1 MNEKKIE
8 PTEAMV
14 DEAANAISMEEMDT
28 PLHLRSDL
36 ARQNLRNGARTALS
50 SALNHP
56 DAPGLFA
63 DEDDRPWEP
72 LSKGDPLNVGDEVRQ
87 DHGGITR
94 TAVVGRAGR
103 VDGKGDPWTAEGTF
117 IGVLSTGTWYV
128 RRATQ
133 ELPTNPGAVIIP
145 ADGHEYIEATMR
157 GETVRAREATRSGSG
172 GWYAAWRS
180 GEQTSGLA
188 SSREI
193 TPGTWKVADQ

>member
-8 PTEAMV
+8 PTQAMV
-14 DEAANAISMEEMDT
+14 DIVERADKLMVMDT
-28 PLHLRSDL
+28 RDLLRY
-36 ARQNLRNGARTALS
+36 
-50 SALNHP
+50 ALNHP
-56 DAPGLFA
+56 DARGLFA
-63 DEDDRPWEP
+63 DEDDRPWEL
-72 LSKGDPLNVGDEVRQ
+72 LSKGDPLHVGDEVRQ

-193 TPGTWKVADQ
+193 TPGTWKVDGEDSAR